1 MPMIQNHP
9 VLSYDTIVL
18 ENIEEMQKRLV
29 LMNLKLFNDP
39 MMTLQ

>member
-1 MPMIQNHP
+1 MIQNHP
-9 VLSYDTIVL
+9 VLSHDTIVL